1 MSIHLSPINSQQL
14 TAHSAEALCAW
25 LLANAGLK
33 TGDLERAQRLA
44 QESEGS
50 SLTELLTRLGL
61 VSELDLAKAWA
72 STLQAPLLLAENV
85 TLSGDPL
92 PELSERFL
100 RHYRLLPIGTHADG
114 VHVLAANPG
123 NAYGLDAVAYACQA
137 PVYVSVGAGSEVD
150 GLIERYYGQGRSAM
164 GSLIETL
171 DEHGGAEEDIE
182 HLKDLASEAPV
193 IRLVNL
199 ILQRAVEQRASDIH
213 IEPFESQLKVRYRID
228 GVLHE
233 AEAPPSS
240 SSAAIISRLKIM
252 ARLDIAERRLPQDGR
267 IMLRI
272 QGKELDLRVSTVPTS
287 FGESVVMRLLDRQTV
302 SFDFPSLGMDGERL
316 QNFLDVLE
324 NPHGILLVTGPTGSG
339 KTTTLYTALSRLNT
353 AERKIITVEDPVEYQ
368 LEGINQIQVK
378 PAIGLDFAGALRSIV
393 RQDPDV
399 IMIGEMRDLET
410 CRIAIQSSLTGH
422 LVLSTLHTNSAA
434 ASITRLLDM
443 GVESYLIAS
452 TVKGILAQR
461 LVRRLDPLTRIAFE
475 APPEL
480 VAEHG
485 LERFTDQRPIMLY
498 RPASELP
505 GGGYHGRSAITEL
518 LVMNEELRGLLMR
531 QADASTLEQA
541 ARRGGLRTLYE
552 EGLRQAVAGVTSLEE
567 VLRVTRGD

>member
-1 MSIHLSPINSQQL
+1 VSIHLSPINSQQL

-485 LERFTDQRPIMLY
+485 LERFTDQRPITLY

>member
-1 MSIHLSPINSQQL
+1 MSINLSPINSQQL
-14 TAHSAEALCAW
+14 SAHSVEALCAW

-33 TGDLERAQRLA
+33 AGDLERAQRLA
-44 QESEGS
+44 LESEGS

-61 VSELDLAKAWA
+61 VSELDLARAWA
-72 STLQAPLLLAENV
+72 AALQAPLLLSENLS
-85 TLSGDPL
+85 LSGEAL

-137 PVYVSVGAGSEVD
+137 PVYVSVGAASEVD
-150 GLIERYYGQGRSAM
+150 ALIERLYGQGRSAM

-171 DEHGGAEEDIE
+171 DEHGGTEEDIE

-461 LVRRLDPLTRIAFE
+461 LVRRLDPLTRVAFE

-480 VAEHG
+480 VAGHG
-485 LERFTDQRPIMLY
+485 LDRFTEQRPIILY

-531 QADASTLEQA
+531 QADAATLEQA